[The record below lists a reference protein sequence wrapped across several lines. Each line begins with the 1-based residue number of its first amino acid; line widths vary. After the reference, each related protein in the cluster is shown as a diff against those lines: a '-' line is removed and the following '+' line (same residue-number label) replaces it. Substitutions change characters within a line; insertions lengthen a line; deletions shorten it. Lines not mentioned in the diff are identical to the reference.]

1 MYLFR
6 SFGLQDLGGTHEFFP
21 VVFFQFGLPS
31 KFPLFEMDADLDFQ
45 PGIVL
50 SATLFVSV
58 VMCYGDVPF
67 RLTLCSLT
75 IGS

>member
-1 MYLFR
+1 M
-6 SFGLQDLGGTHEFFP
+6 S
-21 VVFFQFGLPS
+21 S
-31 KFPLFEMDADLDFQ
+31 SPLFFFNLGCRPSSHFLKWMLTWVSNLEPL
-45 PGIVL
+45 VL

-67 RLTLCSLT
+67 RLTLCSFT

>member
-1 MYLFR
+1 M
-6 SFGLQDLGGTHEFFP
+6 HEFFP
-21 VVFFQFGLPS
+21 VVFFNLGSHFLKWMLTWVS
-31 KFPLFEMDADLDFQ
+31 NLEPL
-45 PGIVL
+45 VL

-67 RLTLCSLT
+67 RLTLCSFT